1 MERRGS
7 TVLNAGVTRDPRE
20 AADPDDTAIGVEDR
34 IRGCEPRSTPISV
47 SRHVER
53 AAIVGISRFDT
64 PLSQTSLRTPQPA
77 AEDEMW
83 GSTRPTTCAPQDG
96 TALADV
102 GGIAV
107 HIGARASA
115 LADPSE
121 MLVSSTVKGLV
132 AGSGWHLYR
141 VAG

>member
-1 MERRGS
+1 MGLHE
-7 TVLNAGVTRDPRE
+7 TDYA
-20 AADPDDTAIGVEDR
+20 
-34 IRGCEPRSTPISV
+34 
-47 SRHVER
+47 
-53 AAIVGISRFDT
+53 
-64 PLSQTSLRTPQPA
+64 RT
-77 AEDEMW
+77 
-83 GSTRPTTCAPQDG
+83 QDG
-96 TALADV
+96 SALADV

-121 MLVSSTVKGLV
+121 MLVSSTVKDLV